1 MEFIP
6 RGTGSWVAAMGGRSF
21 VINRLNRDLWELVI
35 QDKSGTATIARVT
48 SDTKSS
54 LRKWA
59 AVYDAN
65 PYAERWPGL
74 TRIARTQVLMI
85 ELDPNLEVRD
95 TGWISGQTEK
105 D

>member
-6 RGTGSWVAAMGGRSF
+6 RGTGSWVAQMGSRSF

-35 QDKSGTATIARVT
+35 ARNAQTRARVT

-65 PYAERWPGL
+65 PYAERWPDL
-74 TRIARTQVLMI
+74 TRIARTQILMI

-95 TGWISGQTEK
+95 TGWISGMSEK
-105 D
+105 G

>member
-6 RGTGSWVAAMGGRSF
+6 RGTGSWVAQMGGKSF

-35 QDKSGTATIARVT
+35 VRGEQTRARVT

-59 AVYDAN
+59 AVWDAN
-65 PYAERWPGL
+65 PYAERWPDL
-74 TRIARTQVLMI
+74 TRIARTQILMI

-95 TGWISGQTEK
+95 TGWVSGTNER